1 MLPVVR
7 SQICVTEPM
16 AKIFLEQLTR
26 MIDQATAG
34 QVGGVPLSCVH
45 FFSGAAV
52 YANGR
57 ICASLTPAGFAI
69 KLPRE
74 SRDALLKQRSAKPL
88 RYFVNGP
95 VKQEYVVLP
104 NALTVDSSSLRDW
117 LEVSVAYVLRSPH
130 RLRRKGGNGRPHG

>member
-1 MLPVVR
+1 
-7 SQICVTEPM
+7 M

-26 MIDQATAG
+26 MIGQATSG
-34 QVGGVPLSCVH
+34 LVGDATLSCKH

-69 KLPRE
+69 KLPKE

-95 VKQEYVVLP
+95 VKTEYVVLP
-104 NALTVDSSSLRDW
+104 NALIVDPSSLRGW
-117 LEVSVAYVLRSPH
+117 LKISVAYVLCSSN
-130 RLRRKGGNGRPHG
+130 RLRSKGAHGGPL

>member
-1 MLPVVR
+1 
-7 SQICVTEPM
+7 M

-26 MIDQATAG
+26 MIDQATSAL
-34 QVGGVPLSCVH
+34 VGDVTLSCKH

-69 KLPRE
+69 KLPKK
-74 SRDALLKQRSAKPL
+74 SRDALLKQRGAKPL

-95 VKQEYVVLP
+95 VKKEYVVLP
-104 NALTVDSSSLRDW
+104 KALIVDSSSLRGW
-117 LEVSVAYVLRSPH
+117 LEISVAYVLRSPH
-130 RLRRKGGNGRPHG
+130 RLRGKGENREPL